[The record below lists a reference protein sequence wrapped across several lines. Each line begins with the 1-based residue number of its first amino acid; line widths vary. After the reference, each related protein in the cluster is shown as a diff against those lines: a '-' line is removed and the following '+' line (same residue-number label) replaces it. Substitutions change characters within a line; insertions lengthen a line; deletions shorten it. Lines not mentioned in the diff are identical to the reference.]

1 MGRDS
6 SEFICSCLGITI
18 YICGSLRLSPLSPP
32 LPPLLP
38 CESSF
43 DPPLLLLLPAIHV
56 ARPLP
61 GPMHVAPPG
70 PSAPVGPLPRL
81 PVMRPLRAN
90 SSGGYV
96 GRDARG
102 KESKE
107 RKKGGEWHYYVMC
120 NDMDNDALNA
130 RGCQTRVLGQVTRGS
145 KPERSLI
152 MIPRRAIHAHRHA

>member
-1 MGRDS
+1 MQL
-6 SEFICSCLGITI
+6 FMYHNI
-18 YICGSLRLSPLSPP
+18 YLAYCGSLRLSPLSPP

-43 DPPLLLLLPAIHV
+43 GPPLLLLLPAIHV

-70 PSAPVGPLPRL
+70 PSALVGPLPCL

-107 RKKGGEWHYYVMC
+107 REKGDEGQQQCQYVSFGIV
-120 NDMDNDALNA
+120 ALRNA
-130 RGCQTRVLGQVTRGS
+130 LIESVKRVFLVR
-145 KPERSLI
+145 
-152 MIPRRAIHAHRHA
+152 